1 MGTMHALS
9 LARGATLVLVLALA
23 ACGFNAPEP
32 KRTPPPQAPAAPTST
47 LAATFVIPAGTIVQD
62 LNDKTK
68 DEIARIDDQEVD
80 CAIAKCR
87 LNLVATKT
95 GPITGTADGGRLSL
109 VLPLAVT
116 ADVALKALF
125 VKTKAHGVA
134 AGTVHTATAFRLGPD
149 WRLETN
155 TTGRVD
161 LSQADLKLGPL
172 KMSVAD
178 LWNHNEQRVTQPLF
192 KMVDKRVSAAI
203 KLKPQAERFWAK
215 AFHPIKVGKSPQA
228 WLVLN
233 PQRILIAQPI
243 TQNNAFAVS
252 LGVEVQAR
260 VVVSDQPPEEP
271 LKTPALPA
279 PAPLIAPSNC
289 FSFVVPALL
298 PYDEAASLALARLD
312 KKPLHIGSSTVH
324 FEKLEILPS
333 RQDVIVALRFCVA
346 QSWDPFDWFDACG
359 DGYLRGTPA
368 FDAASGTIRIVNVHY
383 DIATQ
388 NLVLNLLRAIESD
401 ELDGLVQNNLVFSVA
416 KDLAKLDAELKTA
429 LARPQKRGVIIT
441 GDITSFGAPTLTWT
455 KDGFLATFP
464 AQGTI
469 SADLNLKD

>member
-1 MGTMHALS
+1 MHGFS
-9 LARGATLVLVLALA
+9 LARGTTLVLVLTLA
-23 ACGFNAPEP
+23 ACGFKAPEP
-32 KRTPPPQAPAAPTST
+32 SRTPPPQAPATPTST
-47 LAATFVIPAGTIVQD
+47 LAATLVIPAATIVQE

-68 DEIARIDDQEVD
+68 DEIARIDDQEVN

-87 LNLVATKT
+87 LSLVATKT
-95 GPITGTADGGRLSL
+95 GLISGSADGGKLSL
-109 VLPLAVT
+109 ALPLAVT

-125 VKTKAHGVA
+125 VKTKAHGVVTGA
-134 AGTVHTATAFRLGPD
+134 VQTTTAFRLGPD

-155 TTGRVD
+155 TTGRAD

-178 LWNHNEQRVTQPLF
+178 LWNHNEQHITQPLF
-192 KMVDKRVSAAI
+192 KMLDKRVSSAI
-203 KLKPQAERFWAK
+203 KIKPQAERLWAK

-233 PQRILIAQPI
+233 PRRILIAQPT
-243 TQNNAFAVS
+243 TQNNAFTVS
-252 LGVEVQAR
+252 LGVEVQAQ
-260 VVVSDQPPEEP
+260 VVVSDRPPEEP
-271 LKTPALPA
+271 LTTPPLPA
-279 PAPLIAPSNC
+279 PAALIAPSNR

-312 KKPLHIGSSTVH
+312 KKPLHMGGAVVR

-333 RQDVIVALRFCVA
+333 GQDVVVAMRFCVA
-346 QSWDPFDWFDACG
+346 QSWDPFGWFDACG
-359 DGYLRGTPA
+359 DGYLRGVPV
-368 FDAASGTIRIVNVHY
+368 FDAASGMIRIANVHY

-388 NLVLNLLRAIESD
+388 SLMLNLLKTIESD
-401 ELDGLVQNNLVFSVA
+401 ELDKLVQNNLVFSVS
-416 KDLAKLDAELKTA
+416 KDLAKLDTELKTA
-429 LARPQKRGVIIT
+429 LAKPQKRGVSIT
-441 GDITSFGAPTLTWT
+441 GDITSFGTPTLIWT

>member
-1 MGTMHALS
+1 MQALS
-9 LARGATLVLVLALA
+9 LARGATLILVLALA
-23 ACGFNAPEP
+23 ACGFKAPEP
-32 KRTPPPQAPAAPTST
+32 NRTPPPPAPPAPTST
-47 LAATFVIPAGTIVQD
+47 LAATLVIPAATIVQE

-80 CAIAKCR
+80 CSIAKCQ

-95 GPITGTADGGRLSL
+95 GPITGAADGGRLSL
-109 VLPLAVT
+109 ALPLTVT

-134 AGTVHTATAFRLGPD
+134 AGTVHMASAFRLGPD
-149 WRLETN
+149 WRLETS

-178 LWNHNEQRVTQPLF
+178 LWNHNEQHITQPLF
-192 KMVDKRVSAAI
+192 KMLDKRVSTAI
-203 KLKPQAERFWAK
+203 KIKPQADRLWAK

-233 PQRILIAQPI
+233 PQRILIAQPT

-260 VVVSDQPPEEP
+260 VIVGDQPPEEP
-271 LKTPALPA
+271 LKTPPLPA
-279 PAPLIAPSNC
+279 PAPLTAPSNR
-289 FSFVVPALL
+289 FSFVVPASLS
-298 PYDEAASLALARLD
+298 YDEAASLALDRLD
-312 KKPLHIGSSTVH
+312 KKPLHMGGAVVR

-333 RQDVIVALRFCVA
+333 GQDVVVALRFCVT
-346 QSWDPFDWFDACG
+346 QSWDPFGWFDACG
-359 DGYLRGTPA
+359 DGYLRGVPI
-368 FDAASGTIRIVNVHY
+368 FDAASGTIRIANVHY
-383 DIATQ
+383 DLATQ
-388 NLVLNLLRAIESD
+388 SLMLNLLKAIESD
-401 ELDGLVQNNLVFSVA
+401 ELDKLVQNNLVFSVA

-429 LARPQKRGVIIT
+429 LAKPQKRGVSIT
-441 GDITSFGAPTLTWT
+441 GDITSFGTPTLTWT
-455 KDGFLATFP
+455 KDDFLATFP